1 MPKKTLYEIL
11 EVSENASS
19 EIIEKAYKVLA
30 KKYHPDL
37 QPPEEKSNAEDK
49 MKEINEAYEILGDSS
64 KREKYDEEL
73 KRNREEEKIREQN
86 VNQSSYSAT
95 YNNQNYETQN
105 KGYTSNI
112 NTNTNMN
119 RTQSNSSN
127 VNNQANYDK
136 DRIEYEQRLRREE
149 AEQRRQ
155 MQENLNRQYAN
166 AYNDYLRSL
175 GFKVKERWTKEK
187 VRDLFIVI
195 GIIIIAIVLLWIF
208 PPTHDLLV
216 NFYESNPILK
226 TIIDII
232 IAIIT
237 GIFRGIWSFI
247 TGLFN

>member
-37 QPPEEKSNAEDK
+37 QPPEEKSNAENK

-105 KGYTSNI
+105 KGYTSNV

-119 RTQSNSSN
+119 HTQNNSSN
-127 VNNQANYDK
+127 VKNQANYDK
-136 DRIEYEQRLRREE
+136 DRIEYEQRLRKEE

-155 MQENLNRQYAN
+155 MQENLNREYAN

-237 GIFRGIWSFI
+237 GIFRGIWTFI

>member
-175 GFKVKERWTKEK
+175 GFKVRERWTKEK

-195 GIIIIAIVLLWIF
+195 GIIIIVILLLWIF

-232 IAIIT
+232 IAIIAQKLSPI
-237 GIFRGIWSFI
+237 IFCLMY
-247 TGLFN
+247 TL

>member
-37 QPPEEKSNAEDK
+37 QPPEEKSNAENK

-86 VNQSSYSAT
+86 VNQSSYGAS
-95 YNNQNYETQN
+95 YSNQNYRTQN
-105 KGYTSNI
+105 NGYTSNV

-119 RTQSNSSN
+119 HTQNNSSN
-127 VNNQANYDK
+127 VKNQANYDK
-136 DRIEYEQRLRREE
+136 DRIEYEQRLRKEE

-237 GIFRGIWSFI
+237 GIFRGIWTFI

>member
-105 KGYTSNI
+105 KGYTSNV

-119 RTQSNSSN
+119 HTQNNSSN
-127 VNNQANYDK
+127 IKNQANYDK

-195 GIIIIAIVLLWIF
+195 GIIIIVILLLWIF

-226 TIIDII
+226 TLVDII
-232 IAIIT
+232 IAVIT
-237 GIFRGIWSFI
+237 SIFRGIWSFI

>member
-73 KRNREEEKIREQN
+73 KRNREEKKIREQN